1 MHQIHTPDPH
11 RFLDCAPISHRSA
24 EHTAMRPSAAAAA
37 AAAARAPRAA
47 SGYDAELAAS
57 LQEQEYEEEGQ
68 GAGGGG
74 GGGGLAAALQA
85 QEYEDDVPSHPHFGP
100 AAGSIFHRSPCE
112 CICTPDQ
119 KCMSTGLP
127 MLPYVRT
134 PMHAHA
140 PCAVLPPEHGGFF
153 S

>member
-1 MHQIHTPDPH
+1 
-11 RFLDCAPISHRSA
+11 
-24 EHTAMRPSAAAAA
+24 MRPSATAA
-37 AAAARAPRAA
+37 AAAARAPRAK
-47 SGYDAELAAS
+47 GGFDAELAAS

-68 GAGGGG
+68 GAG

-112 CICTPDQ
+112 CMCTPDQ
-119 KCMSTGLP
+119 KRMSTGLP

-140 PCAVLPPEHGGFF
+140 PSAVLPPEHGGFF